1 MPERLADIATLRERV
16 LAGERPRDL
25 VQARREVARVRAQ
38 ASRCVV
44 RWLGAAEGAPGHEA
58 FANPTALPLAGVTV
72 AHKDIFDLAGWRP
85 GRGRDDGQADAACRE
100 APVVARLRE
109 AGATQ
114 IATLAMAE
122 HACGA
127 TAYNVH
133 QAECLNPIRAGLAL
147 GGSSSGSAAAVAAG
161 VVDGSL
167 GTDTAGSVRIPAAT
181 CGLLGLKPTWNRLPT
196 QGVAALAPTL
206 DTVGLLARTPDD
218 LQQLWRAA
226 SSAIVPAA
234 EVGTPNTPASSQD
247 LMRTSPASRVR
258 AWLPP
263 AASDAVRAALA
274 HALALL
280 GATDT
285 FDELPGFD
293 EATRLAEVILHGEAA
308 QTLDAELRA
317 SDGSPTVRAV
327 ALPGV
332 ALPASWLQAAKARR
346 AEVLRRFV
354 HQNFANADV
363 LLLPAL
369 ASEVPDRDSVT
380 PGTTAFSARA
390 LSGLFRFMGFANYLG
405 LPALVFPVAR
415 DARGLPV
422 CVQAIA
428 RPHQEERLIALAR
441 TCATR
446 DPAITEIMSFHGS

>member
-1 MPERLADIATLRERV
+1 VPERLADIATLRQRV
-16 LAGERPRDL
+16 IAGERPRDL
-25 VQARREVARVRAQ
+25 VAARRQVAPARAQ

-44 RWLGAAEGAPGHEA
+44 RWLDEPVAADA
-58 FANPTALPLAGVTV
+58 ALPLAGVTV

-85 GRGRDDGQADAACRE
+85 GRGRSDGHADAACRE

-114 IATLAMAE
+114 LATLAMAE

-133 QAECLNPIRAGLAL
+133 QPECLNPIRAGLAL

-226 SSAIVPAA
+226 SGPRAPHAEPAPSGEPTTTEA
-234 EVGTPNTPASSQD
+234 GSGMAPAG
-247 LMRTSPASRVR
+247 RVR
-258 AWLPP
+258 GWLAA
-263 AASDAVRAALA
+263 AASEAVRAALA
-274 HALALL
+274 HALSLL
-280 GATDT
+280 RSTDT
-285 FDELPGFD
+285 LDELPGFD
-293 EATRLAEVILHGEAA
+293 EATRLAEVVLHGEAA
-308 QTLDAELRA
+308 QVLEAELRA
-317 SDGSPTVRAV
+317 SDVSPTVRAV

-332 ALPASWLQAAKARR
+332 AVPATWLRAAQARR
-346 AEVLRRFV
+346 AEVLRGFV
-354 HQNFANADV
+354 QHNFASADV

-369 ASEVPDRDSVT
+369 ATEVPDRDSVT
-380 PGTTAFSARA
+380 PGAPGFSARA

-428 RPHQEERLIALAR
+428 RPHQEDRLIALAR
-441 TCATR
+441 ACAAR
-446 DPAITEIMSFHGS
+446 DPAITEIMSFNGS